1 VDASAPKGALW
12 HSSGMSVFGCNRLQK
27 VGEELWHL
35 EALLMQESN
44 CLDVLY
50 VLIRVNK
57 IVWILLTNFRASM
70 HAGRLL

>member
-1 VDASAPKGALW
+1 MDASAPKGALW

-44 CLDVLY
+44 CLDVCLD
-50 VLIRVNK
+50 
-57 IVWILLTNFRASM
+57 
-70 HAGRLL
+70 